1 MWTAFLE
8 DYAKTYYKMKQQK
21 KAMAFKDRKKKKG
34 GWIKVNFSIIMHEVC
49 KKENN
54 FVLKGVSTF

>member
-21 KAMAFKDRKKKKG
+21 KAMAFKDRKKR
-34 GWIKVNFSIIMHEVC
+34 KVDG
-49 KKENN
+49 
-54 FVLKGVSTF
+54 LK